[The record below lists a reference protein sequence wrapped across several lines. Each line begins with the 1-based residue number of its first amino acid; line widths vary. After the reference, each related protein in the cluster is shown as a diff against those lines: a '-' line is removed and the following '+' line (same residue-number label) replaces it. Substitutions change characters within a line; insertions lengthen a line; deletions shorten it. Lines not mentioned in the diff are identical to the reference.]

1 MCLDLIP
8 SHWSCPRS
16 DLLRCFPETRHALRP
31 KMCCRGSSSTASHY
45 LSIVCGIGC
54 CFTFEA
60 LTFGPASPSELHQL
74 TARNLALAR
83 RSNAPKLYVGR
94 LLHICSERRRSVAPH
109 GLAPRCVVSPLE
121 TAANNGSPCL
131 GPKVLEFLRLDTRV
145 EASKGACKPCCLP
158 CRSAWV
164 PGLLM
169 QSLSCL
175 VEHFEEHM
183 TGRQNGSID
192 EAQSLGRRDKEG

>member
-1 MCLDLIP
+1 MR
-8 SHWSCPRS
+8 RS
-16 DLLRCFPETRHALRP
+16 SMLADFCTFAQSAVEALRL
-31 KMCCRGSSSTASHY
+31 MDW
-45 LSIVCGIGC
+45 
-54 CFTFEA
+54 
-60 LTFGPASPSELHQL
+60 HQDAWSRPWKQQQ
-74 TARNLALAR
+74 T
-83 RSNAPKLYVGR
+83 
-94 LLHICSERRRSVAPH
+94 
-109 GLAPRCVVSPLE
+109 
-121 TAANNGSPCL
+121 TGSPCL

-192 EAQSLGRRDKEG
+192 EAHSLGRRDKEG